1 MFDADKGT
9 AAQLNGSELHIG
21 LVQARFNEGITNTL
35 AAACRAELI
44 KLGEQEQHIRQELVP
59 GALEVPLAQQAK
71 AAREMARLL
80 EELQ

>member
-35 AAACRAELI
+35 AAAC
-44 KLGEQEQHIRQELVP
+44 
-59 GALEVPLAQQAK
+59 QAFTRPMPRITTRSCT
-71 AAREMARLL
+71 AASPPPSSWTS
-80 EELQ
+80 